1 MESQLIVSDK
11 IITKILQADQARI
24 DNLSVK
30 IITANSINSVLI
42 QTDVIKAMQGNFT
55 EISADTANIK
65 QILAGHVGTGDLQ
78 TINITAEN
86 ATFSD
91 AAIKQLIAAHISVG
105 DLQAGNIVL
114 SNVMKIVSENG
125 NLTMN
130 GQALQIT
137 GKDSGGKEYV
147 GVQLGYDANSNPSLI
162 LRNETGATVLTPD
175 GITADAIADG
185 LIINDMIKDGT
196 INEGKLGFQVVKPNA
211 QGGID
216 ISQIYDGKGGLWG
229 VEYESFKEEVNKQL
243 DERSID
249 VKVYSSL
256 GSQIK
261 NGTGQGAAYALVY
274 QDNTEIDALKTT
286 VFSKTA
292 PSSPNAGDFYYN
304 IDSSKKTVTLM
315 KYNGTTWGIAT
326 GEDLPQQKYEW
337 YRRNNK
343 GEIIDKTPYAMGK
356 VIYIDGTIINSQVTV
371 GCYVTVTI

>member
-1 MESQLIVSDK
+1 MS
-11 IITKILQADQARI
+11 A
-24 DNLSVK
+24 K

-114 SNVMKIVSENG
+114 SDAMKIVSENG

-162 LRNETGATVLTPD
+162 LRNETGTTVLTPD
-175 GITADAIADG
+175 GITADAIADE
-185 LIINDMIKDGT
+185 LIVNDMIKDGT

-229 VEYESFKEEVNKQL
+229 VEYTTFKTETQKKL
-243 DERSID
+243 DEQGYMLQISSSAGCRFYKGGVKQSTIYAHLFKDGQEITDSID
-249 VKVYSSL
+249 E
-256 GSQIK
+256 SQFIWIRES
-261 NGTGQGAAYALVY
+261 N
-274 QDNTEIDALKTT
+274 
-286 VFSKTA
+286 
-292 PSSPNAGDFYYN
+292 
-304 IDSSKKTVTLM
+304 DSSGDTYWNEQHST
-315 KYNGTTWGIAT
+315 GTKSLLITTQDVLFGAT
-326 GEDLPQQKYEW
+326 FRCSFIVD
-337 YRRNNK
+337 
-343 GEIIDKTPYAMGK
+343 GEIIITS
-356 VIYIDGTIINSQVTV
+356 NSLKNRKEKR
-371 GCYVTVTI
+371 